1 MKKFLISDYD
11 GTFHIDDESMK
22 NNIEKV
28 KEFRKN
34 GNIFAIA
41 TGRSFYNF
49 TKLLDKFNIEYDYLI
64 INHGATLLDKNHNII
79 NNYSIGN
86 IAKEN
91 VRAEFDLV
99 DDEYIFVCKCLE
111 SRISILEDDITK
123 IHIKC
128 KSKEEQINFN
138 DILNSKYGNFVKS
151 YLITGLTN
159 SIEIISCKTNKSIAI
174 KQIAKIENISREN
187 IYTVGDSFND
197 LEMLEAFNG
206 FCMESGEETVK
217 NKVSNKC
224 STVEEVIDKIYANNS
239 IKLPKV
245 IDEEKI

>member
-11 GTFHIDDESMK
+11 GTFHTDDESMK

-28 KEFRKN
+28 KEFRKS

-41 TGRSFYNF
+41 TGRSFYDF

-79 NNYSIGN
+79 NNYSICN

-91 VRAEFDLV
+91 IRTEFDLV
-99 DDEYIFVCKCLE
+99 DDEHIFVCKCLE
-111 SRISILEDDITK
+111 SRTSILEDDITK
-123 IHIKC
+123 INIRC
-128 KSKEEQINFN
+128 RSKEEQINFN
-138 DILNSKYGNFVKS
+138 DILNSKYKDFIKS
-151 YLITGLTN
+151 YLITGLSN
-159 SIEIISCKTNKSIAI
+159 SIEVISCNTNKSIAI
-174 KQIAKIENISREN
+174 QEIANIENISREN

-217 NKVSNKC
+217 CKIANKC
-224 STVEEVIDKIYANNS
+224 STVEEVIYKIIGGSN
-239 IKLPKV
+239 
-245 IDEEKI
+245 E

>member
-11 GTFHIDDESMK
+11 GTFHTDDESIQ
-22 NNIEKV
+22 NNIKKV
-28 KEFRKN
+28 REFRKN

-41 TGRSFYNF
+41 TGRSFYDF

-79 NNYSIGN
+79 NNYSIDN

-91 VRAEFDLV
+91 IRNELNLIDN
-99 DDEYIFVCKCLE
+99 DNIFVCKCLE
-111 SRISILEDDITK
+111 SRTSILENDITK

-128 KSKEEQINFN
+128 KNKEEQIHFN
-138 DILNSKYGNFVKS
+138 DILNGKYENYVKS
-151 YLITGLTN
+151 YLITGLSN
-159 SIEIISCKTNKSIAI
+159 SIEVISCNTNKFTAI
-174 KQIAKIENISREN
+174 QEISKIENISKEN

-197 LEMLEAFNG
+197 LEMLKAFNG

-217 NKVSNKC
+217 CKIANKC
-224 STVEEVIDKIYANNS
+224 NTVEDVINKIVGGNN
-239 IKLPKV
+239 
-245 IDEEKI
+245 E